1 VDTTPISNLRRRRVL
16 HLSDIH
22 LTANGMDEDGVD
34 ARSALRRILN
44 DARHVPNIDVVVVS
58 GDIADD
64 GSAAGYAEA
73 AERVGSFA
81 RERRIPYVFCTGN
94 HDDRDNFTAVL
105 GSGHRSAD
113 GADVGVAMSETGCRA
128 AVSDVDG
135 LRVITLDSLEP
146 GAVHGRIADDQLA
159 WLRGVLAEPAA
170 AGAIIALHHPPISVH
185 DHPMR
190 TVVLQNPDQLA
201 HVLAGRDVH
210 AVLCGHL
217 HHQMSGA
224 LGDIPVWVTPG
235 VVTRI
240 DLTSP
245 PALVRGVLGAS
256 ATVVDVGNG
265 PATFHLLHARDPHA
279 GTQVYLY
286 DMASGTDTTSED
298 QPVA

>member
-1 VDTTPISNLRRRRVL
+1 
-16 HLSDIH
+16 
-22 LTANGMDEDGVD
+22 MDEDGVD
-34 ARSALRRILN
+34 ARSSLRRILD
-44 DARHVPNIDVVVVS
+44 DARHVPDIDVVVVS

-64 GSAAGYAEA
+64 GSAAGYAQA
-73 AERVGSFA
+73 AELVGEFA
-81 RERRIPYVFCTGN
+81 RGRAIPYVFCTGN

-113 GADVGVAMSETGCRA
+113 GTDVGATMSRTGRRA
-128 AVSDVDG
+128 AVSAVNG
-135 LRVITLDSLEP
+135 LRVVTLDSLEP
-146 GAVHGRIADDQLA
+146 GAVHGRVTDDQLA

-170 AGAIIALHHPPISVH
+170 AGSILALHHPPISLH
-185 DHPMR
+185 DHPMQA
-190 TVVLQNPDQLA
+190 VVLRNPDELA
-201 HVLAGRDVH
+201 HALAGSDVH
-210 AVLCGHL
+210 VVLSGHL
-217 HHQMSGA
+217 HHQLSGA

-256 ATVVDVGNG
+256 ATVVDVGGG
-265 PATFHLLHARDPHA
+265 PAMFHLLHARDPQA

-286 DMASGTDTTSED
+286 DMASGAEVGSED

>member
-1 VDTTPISNLRRRRVL
+1 VL

-34 ARSALRRILN
+34 ARSSLRRILS
-44 DARHVPNIDVVVVS
+44 DARHVPKIDVVVVS
-58 GDIADD
+58 GDIADG

-73 AERVGSFA
+73 AELVGGFA
-81 RERRIPYVFCTGN
+81 SKRAIPYVFCTGN
-94 HDDRDNFTAVL
+94 HDDRHNFTAVL
-105 GSGHRSAD
+105 GSGHRSAN
-113 GADVGVAMSETGCRA
+113 GTDVGVAMCKTGRRA
-128 AVSDVDG
+128 AVSDVNG

-146 GAVHGRIADDQLA
+146 GAVHGRITDDQLA
-159 WLRGVLAEPAA
+159 WLRSVLAEPAA
-170 AGAIIALHHPPISVH
+170 AGSVIALHHPPISLH

-201 HVLAGRDVH
+201 QTLAGRDVH

-217 HHQMSGA
+217 HHQMSGT

-245 PALVRGVLGAS
+245 PGLVRGVLGAS
-256 ATVVDVGNG
+256 ASVVDVGGG

-286 DMASGTDTTSED
+286 DMASGTDLTSED